1 MAMGAD
7 AARSPA
13 AAANFYDRVFDIVAR
28 IPPGRVTTYGW
39 IARAVGA
46 PRSARVVGYALHA
59 GVRRHGVPC
68 HRVLNRDGELSGAW
82 AWGDPQIMRQLLE
95 GEGIEF
101 DQRGR
106 VNLQRFGWEPDEE
119 SWDNL
124 DEMILVE

>member
-1 MAMGAD
+1 
-7 AARSPA
+7 
-13 AAANFYDRVFDIVAR
+13 
-28 IPPGRVTTYGW
+28 
-39 IARAVGA
+39 
-46 PRSARVVGYALHA
+46 
-59 GVRRHGVPC
+59 VRRHGVPC